1 MNFESAKLS
10 KSLVAAPRN
19 QAVLV
24 NEVIGA
30 FESDTAAVFQKTAP
44 RNEHIVLYVL
54 AAMLALAVL
63 LSAVVKLDRVVTS
76 TQGLIATTA
85 GFAYVS
91 PLAPGVIRQVN
102 VKQGQIVKKGQ
113 PLATLDPT
121 FTRADL
127 VQLQS
132 HLGSD
137 EAAVAREEA
146 ELAGRPYEY
155 SNSDPYQVIQG
166 GLWQKRQAQY
176 RADLANYD
184 AQIRSAGAQLAQ
196 ARSDVKQYEQ
206 RKQLAADAESVY
218 QPLLEKGYVSKL
230 QVMQSM
236 DTRTEMSRLLG
247 VAQAQVS
254 QYNQQVAAGK
264 AQRDS
269 YIHKWQ
275 SDLATQLVSD
285 RHDLEITRDSLD
297 KAQKLQDLTSLD
309 SPVDAVV
316 LKVGKVSQGSV
327 APGGGQDAMSPGV
340 DPLFTLVPLDV
351 PVEADIDVESKD
363 VSFIR
368 VGDPVTMKLDA
379 YPYIRHG
386 TASGVVKTISEGSFT
401 VNDNN
406 VPVPPYFK
414 IRVSITRY
422 HMRNVPSD
430 FRAIPG
436 MTLVADIMVGRRTI
450 LSYIVEGAL
459 RTGSEAMREP

>member
-1 MNFESAKLS
+1 
-10 KSLVAAPRN
+10 
-19 QAVLV
+19 
-24 NEVIGA
+24 
-30 FESDTAAVFQKTAP
+30 
-44 RNEHIVLYVL
+44 
-54 AAMLALAVL
+54 
-63 LSAVVKLDRVVTS
+63 
-76 TQGLIATTA
+76 
-85 GFAYVS
+85 
-91 PLAPGVIRQVN
+91 VN

-327 APGGGQDAMSPGV
+327 APGGGQDATSPGL

-368 VGDPVTMKLDA
+368 VGDPVAMKLDA

-414 IRVSITRY
+414 IRVSITGY

-430 FRAIPG
+430 FRVIPG